1 METIMLKRIS
11 IVALAVCLL
20 TGCDHLSREQ
30 QRALSGGAIGAG
42 AGAVAGAIVGGP
54 ILGLALLGGAAGAVT
69 GALTT
74 PSHVDVGRPSQR

>member
-1 METIMLKRIS
+1 MMFKRIA
-11 IVALAVCLL
+11 IAALAVCLL
-20 TGCDHLSREQ
+20 AGCDHLNQQQ

-54 ILGLALLGGAAGAVT
+54 VLGLALLGSAAGAAT

-74 PSHVDVGRPSQR
+74 PAHVDVGRPSQH

>member
-1 METIMLKRIS
+1 MTMLKRIS
-11 IVALAVCLL
+11 ILVLALPLL
-20 TGCDHLSREQ
+20 AGCDHMSRQQ

-54 ILGLALLGGAAGAVT
+54 VLGLALIGGAAGAAT

-74 PSHVDVGRPSQR
+74 PSHVDVGRPSER